1 MKALIKKIIPA
12 RARLALRR
20 KQFELRA
27 KKYPGTEVYCP
38 CCNREFSQ
46 FLPYGYREIRE
57 NAACP
62 RCNSLER
69 MRLLW
74 FYLERELQIFDNW
87 KDQRILHFAPEW
99 LIEKKLRRHPG
110 YLSIDIMPELA
121 MVQGDIQQL
130 QFDKDSFDLV
140 ICSHVLDLIPDEDLA
155 FKELHRVLKPHG
167 VLLIQQNILSTLNA
181 TVERSDL
188 PLSEFESLVNDGDPH
203 HQREYGPDFPD
214 RIRNR
219 KFEVE
224 IVDYYNDFSE
234 EDRLR
239 YGLKN
244 EPIYSC
250 RPLLKK

>member
-1 MKALIKKIIPA
+1 MKALIKKLIPA
-12 RARLALRR
+12 RTRLTLRR

-27 KKYPGTEVYCP
+27 KNYRGTEVYCP
-38 CCNREFSQ
+38 CCNREFSK
-46 FLPYGYREIRE
+46 FLPYGFREIRE

-87 KDQRILHFAPEW
+87 KDKRILHFAPEW

-121 MVQGDIQQL
+121 MIQGDIQDL
-130 QFDKDSFDLV
+130 KFDNNTFDLV
-140 ICSHVLDLIPDEDLA
+140 ICSHVLDLIPDEALA
-155 FKELHRVLKPHG
+155 FRELHRILKPSG
-167 VLLIQQNILSTLNA
+167 ALLIQQNILKSLET
-181 TVERSDL
+181 TVEKNDM
-188 PLSEFESLVNDGDPH
+188 PFSEFKLLVNDDDPH

-214 RIRNR
+214 RIRDQN
-219 KFEVE
+219 FNVE
-224 IVDYYNDFSE
+224 ILNYFENFTAQE
-234 EDRLR
+234 RAR
-239 YGLKN
+239 YGLTD

-250 RPLLKK
+250 KPLLKE